1 MGRLSAVLVGLCVL
15 VVHTVVA
22 LGGVVAL
29 AWVAANPPGL
39 APAVLVFVV
48 GVGVAAYVGY
58 RAGTV
63 RLIASLQAQE
73 LSRRQAPELH
83 RLTDRLVER
92 MEVDRPPL
100 LVADLGAPNAL
111 SVGGPRKGAVVIDR
125 DLLGLLGPE
134 ELEGIVAHE
143 LAHMERRDTLANT
156 LALTAVR
163 ALAGLVM
170 LVLSPVAIFLVG
182 VDRAAGWFAGRP
194 GTRLGLAT
202 LFQRAVVLVLGAVLG
217 LVTLAYLAYSRRQE
231 YAADRRAAEA
241 TQRPAALARALV
253 KIHRANDPRTGLVGM
268 LYTHDNRQEKR
279 TLFSTHPP
287 LGRRIDRLLDGT
299 ETAKRPSPLG

>member
-29 AWVAANPPGL
+29 AWIAANPPGL

-100 LVADLGAPNAL
+100 LVTDLGAPNAL

-156 LALTAVR
+156 LALTVVR
-163 ALAGLVM
+163 ALAGVVM
-170 LVLSPVAIFLVG
+170 LVLSPVVIFLVG

-194 GTRLGLAT
+194 GAGLGLAT
-202 LFQRAVVLVLGAVLG
+202 LFQRAVMLVLGAVLG

-299 ETAKRPSPLG
+299 ETTKRPSPLG